1 MAEKVEIEA
10 GGTVLTARRL
20 FSFFE
25 SRLMK
30 AGRNPRTR
38 VLFVSNFR
46 FDDFCSG
53 DAYLDEKG
61 KIIRR
66 SDEIK
71 KLTEQIKKIS
81 LPKEEIKREVEVDLS
96 ELVLPDEPQL
106 DMPEISFPQPTY
118 GAPYEE
124 EFFMNDNPG
133 FGFESP
139 INISDIHFN

>member
-1 MAEKVEIEA
+1 
-10 GGTVLTARRL
+10 
-20 FSFFE
+20 
-25 SRLMK
+25 MK
-30 AGRNPRTR
+30 AGRPKYQIRAKWI
-38 VLFVSNFR
+38 SFR
-46 FDDFCSG
+46 FDEFCSG

-71 KLTEQIKKIS
+71 KLTEQIEKIS
-81 LPKEEIKREVEVDLS
+81 LPKKEEKSEPEVELP
-96 ELVLPDEPQL
+96 ELVLPEEPQL